1 MRAGFV
7 HLFERKPNNEFSIPS
22 ALEWWLSVAKHEERA
37 CTPSSSPNPANP
49 TSCSWLEVPDPVP
62 GPGEVVIDIA
72 ASGVNRADLMQRQG
86 LYPPPPGA
94 PPYPGL
100 ECSGRI
106 RAVGDGVADWRPGDE
121 VCALLA
127 GGGYAEQ
134 VVVPAGQVL
143 PMPDKVSMTTAAAF
157 PETACTVYS
166 NVFQLA
172 GLAAGETLLVHGG
185 GSGIGTMA
193 IQLGKAFGARVACTA
208 GSAQKLARCRELG
221 ADITINYREEDFVA
235 ALLDAT
241 DGAGADVILD
251 IMGASYLARN
261 LAALATDGRLVIIGR
276 QGGSRAELDL
286 GVLQGKRASVHATT
300 LRSRPAGQKAEVVAA
315 VRDHVWP
322 LIGTGQVKAV
332 IDQELPMSQA
342 PAGAPGHGGQRAH
355 RQDLA
360 RARNDSPP
368 ARAGGRIGQTRGMSD
383 GMNPQAQE
391 HPQVLVV
398 GPEGIA
404 MPGREQDGRRRTP
417 AASARS
423 PRWSSSRPRS
433 CGSAT

>member
-1 MRAGFV
+1 MHAVVITEPGEPEVLR
-7 HLFERKPNNEFSIPS
+7 
-22 ALEWWLSVAKHEERA
+22 WLD
-37 CTPSSSPNPANP
+37 
-49 TSCSWLEVPDPVP
+49 VPDPVP

-86 LYPPPPGA
+86 LYPPPAGA

-100 ECSGRI
+100 ECAGRI
-106 RAVGDGVADWRPGDE
+106 RSVGDGVTDWRPGDE

-143 PMPDKVSMTTAAAF
+143 PLPPKVSVTTAAAF

-172 GLAAGETLLVHGG
+172 ALQAGETLLVHGG
-185 GSGIGTMA
+185 SSGIGTMA

-221 ADITINYREEDFVA
+221 ADIAINYREEDFVA
-235 ALLDAT
+235 ALHDAT
-241 DGAGADVILD
+241 GGAGADVILD
-251 IMGASYLARN
+251 IMGASYLAQN
-261 LAALATDGRLVIIGR
+261 LAALATDGRLAIIGR
-276 QGGSRAELDL
+276 QGGSRAEIDL

-300 LRSRPAGQKAEVVAA
+300 LRARPAGQKAAVVAA

-332 IDQELPMSQA
+332 IDRELPMSQA
-342 PAGAPGHGGQRAH
+342 PAAH
-355 RQDLA
+355 R
-360 RARNDSPP
+360 
-368 ARAGGRIGQTRGMSD
+368 
-383 GMNPQAQE
+383 
-391 HPQVLVV
+391 
-398 GPEGIA
+398 A
-404 MPGREQDGRRRTP
+404 M
-417 AASARS
+417 AASEHI
-423 PRWSSSRPRS
+423 
-433 CGSAT
+433 GKILLVTE